1 MDGLITVGLITVGF
15 ITGILRYD
23 KLVIPKEQSGL
34 NVDFI
39 LLRVSP
45 LFSGSSGYV

>member
-1 MDGLITVGLITVGF
+1 MNF
-15 ITGILRYD
+15 IYIYIYIYIYINI
-23 KLVIPKEQSGL
+23 LVIPKEQSGL

-45 LFSGSSGYV
+45 LFGGSSGYV